1 MNGPGPGPAA
11 SKVEAKVRWATLWA
25 YFGSALGMHAVEL
38 IARDPVLVT
47 PLPDVVEPFV
57 VALAP
62 ALLALLAGIRTRH
75 TPRPDLPLTD
85 GKTPGTR

>member
-1 MNGPGPGPAA
+1 MSTPP
-11 SKVEAKVRWATLWA
+11 VEAKVKWATLSA
-25 YFGSALGMHAVEL
+25 YFGSTVGMFVVEL
-38 IARDPVLVT
+38 VSRDPVLVT

-62 ALLALLAGIRTRH
+62 ALLALLAGIRAKH